1 MIIFYLTNQ
10 AQLVDLFLLS
20 VKVHHSEFALLPA
33 KYDQLTY
40 YIFAPAMT
48 IQLLKSKIHRV
59 RITESNIDYVGSITI
74 DQELMDAAKL
84 IENEKVQIVN
94 VNNGERL
101 NTYVIRGAPGS
112 GVISLNGPAARK
124 GLVGDIV
131 IVISYCTID
140 FEEARSFKP
149 TIIFPDGHNRLTSRD

>member
-1 MIIFYLTNQ
+1 
-10 AQLVDLFLLS
+10 
-20 VKVHHSEFALLPA
+20 
-33 KYDQLTY
+33 
-40 YIFAPAMT
+40 MT

-59 RITESNIDYVGSITI
+59 RVTESNIDYVGSITI
-74 DQELMDAAKL
+74 DQELMDAANL
-84 IENEKVQIVN
+84 IENEKVQVVN

-101 NTYVIRGAPGS
+101 NTYVIRGAPCS

-140 FEEARSFKP
+140 FEEARLFKP